1 MKNVLIAPLNWGL
14 GHASRCIPLIRAMC
28 SRGYQVVL
36 ASDGVAY
43 KLLKAEFPGLP
54 LYKLPSYGV
63 RYAHTNMVFSI
74 AQQLPR
80 LLYAIQAEHKA
91 TAHLIREHH
100 IDTIISDNRYG
111 CFGSNTH
118 NILLTHQLRLRVP
131 GRPLAW
137 LTNQVLHK
145 ALAKFDTLWVPDA
158 ADTPNLSGELSHG
171 ANVHPN
177 IQFIGPLSRMQ
188 PLDIPLEYDVAVVLS
203 GPEPQRTYVENILL
217 EQAVTLPQR
226 FLFVQGKTNAQG
238 QYFISENVEVVAY
251 LTTQALN
258 QVLCASQ
265 YVVCRSGYS
274 SIMDLAALGKKALFI
289 PTPGQTEQEYLAGR
303 LQEQG
308 LTPMQAQHQINLDKG
323 LGDLNDY
330 AGFGGPNTF
339 DFSGFEAFL

>member
-28 SRGYQVVL
+28 SRGYRVVL

-43 KLLKAEFPGLP
+43 NLLKAEFPGLP

-63 RYAHTNMVFSI
+63 RYASNNMVFSI
-74 AQQLPR
+74 AQQSPR

-91 TAHLIREHH
+91 TAQLVREHH

-111 CFGSNTH
+111 CFGSNTR

-131 GRPLAW
+131 GRPLSW
-137 LTNQVLHK
+137 LANQVLRK

-158 ADTPNLSGELSHG
+158 AGASNLSGELSHG
-171 ANVHPN
+171 APVHPD

-188 PLDIPLEYDVAVVLS
+188 HLDIPVEYNVAVVLS
-203 GPEPQRTYVENILL
+203 GPEPQRTYLENILL

-226 FLFVQGKTNAQG
+226 FLFVQGKTHAQG

-274 SIMDLAALGKKALFI
+274 SIMDLAALGKKALLI
-289 PTPGQTEQEYLAGR
+289 PTPGQTEQEYLAAR
-303 LQEQG
+303 LQAQG
-308 LTPMQAQHQINLDKG
+308 TMPMQVQHQINLDQG
-323 LGDLNDY
+323 LKHL
-330 AGFGGPNTF
+330 AGFDGFNADSF
-339 DFSGFEAFL
+339 DFDDFESFL